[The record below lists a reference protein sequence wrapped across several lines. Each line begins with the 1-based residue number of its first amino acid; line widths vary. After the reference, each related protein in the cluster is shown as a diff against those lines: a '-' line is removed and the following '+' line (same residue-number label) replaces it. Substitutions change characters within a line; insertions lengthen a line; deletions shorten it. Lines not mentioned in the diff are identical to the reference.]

1 MKVFAVSGYKNS
13 GKTTLCQKLL
23 IDLMGSGLKVGYLKR
38 THESVMP
45 SADSDTGSIAL
56 KGVPALLAGSDGV
69 RFEDVLSE
77 EASPVG
83 LARRYFPDADVVLV
97 EGGKNL
103 PLPKIWVIN
112 NGEDP
117 PALPGIWAIY
127 DREGKTS
134 AKKEHSCFISGQE
147 GDLADRIAA
156 GVVKGY
162 RSACVCVGQ
171 KELPLKS
178 FIADF
183 ISRSVRGMLSSL
195 KDGDA
200 QDKDVMI
207 YLPRGDK

>member
-1 MKVFAVSGYKNS
+1 MKIFAVSGYKNS

-23 IDLMGSGLKVGYLKR
+23 IDLMGRGLKVGYLKR

-45 SADSDTGSIAL
+45 SADNDTGSIAL

-134 AKKEHSCFISGQE
+134 AKQE
-147 GDLADRIAA
+147 VDLADRIAA
-156 GVVKGY
+156 DVVKGY
-162 RSACVCVGQ
+162 RSARVCVGQ

-200 QDKDVMI
+200 HDKDVMI